1 MSLLVKVNQS
11 DNVAIAVQ
19 PLTAGTEIEG
29 LHINQDIPQ
38 AHKVALADIPKGSP
52 VIRYGVILGYA
63 MNPIRRGDWI
73 NEFMLELP
81 TPPSVD
87 DMEYGKNI
95 VTELPDPP
103 VTTFEGY
110 VNSDGGYAGTRN
122 ILGISTTVQCVTGV
136 LNVAVKRMKE
146 ELLPKYPNVD
156 DIVPINHAY
165 GCGVAINAPEA
176 SDIIRALERE
186 LKKAGAKIH
195 LHTAV
200 QEIVKK
206 PVTDSV
212 NTLESEAALTESGYD
227 AGKSRKGKKLSDI
240 PQEKITGVILTDG
253 TFMEGDAVIV
263 ATGGFSYQSTGSTGD
278 GYRFAR
284 ELGLKV
290 TDIAPSLVPL
300 KTKEDYV
307 PKLQGLSLKNTGLT
321 IKNGKKVLYEDFG
334 EMMFTHFGVTGPMI
348 LSASAHIGAKLAKAP
363 NGELS
368 AYLDLKP
375 ALTREQLDARILR
388 EFEAGPNK
396 QFKNVI
402 GVLFPSSLTPVM
414 LELGGI
420 PAEKKIH
427 DISREERQHFIDLIK
442 AFPFTITGMGEF
454 KEAIITR
461 GGVSVKE
468 INPGTMEVKKISG
481 LYFAGEVLDLDAV
494 TGGYNLQ
501 IAWSTAYLAAQA
513 IRYCSLRSQ

>member
-1 MSLLVKVNQS
+1 MDKRKKHRKEHSMSKVLIIGGGAAGMMAGVFAARNHHEVHILEKNEKLGKKVFITGKGRCNVANACDTEELFPAVMSNPKFLYSGFYSFGPQDVMNFFEEAGVPLKVERGNRVFPQS
-11 DNVAIAVQ
+11 D
-19 PLTAGTEIEG
+19 
-29 LHINQDIPQ
+29 H
-38 AHKVALADIPKGSP
+38 S
-52 VIRYGVILGYA
+52 
-63 MNPIRRGDWI
+63 
-73 NEFMLELP
+73 
-81 TPPSVD
+81 
-87 DMEYGKNI
+87 
-95 VTELPDPP
+95 
-103 VTTFEGY
+103 
-110 VNSDGGYAGTRN
+110 
-122 ILGISTTVQCVTGV
+122 
-136 LNVAVKRMKE
+136 
-146 ELLPKYPNVD
+146 
-156 DIVPINHAY
+156 
-165 GCGVAINAPEA
+165 

-186 LKKAGAKIH
+186 LKKAGAKVH
-195 LHTAV
+195 LHTTV
-200 QEIVKK
+200 KEIVKK
-206 PVTDSV
+206 P
-212 NTLESEAALTESGYD
+212 EA
-227 AGKSRKGKKLSDI
+227 
-240 PQEKITGVILTDG
+240 EKVTGVILEDG

-290 TDIAPSLVPL
+290 TDISPSLVPL
-300 KTKEDYV
+300 KTKEDYI

-348 LSASAHIGAKLAKAP
+348 LSASAHIGTKLEKAE
-363 NGELS
+363 NGELC

-375 ALTREQLDARILR
+375 ALTKEQLDARILR
-388 EFEAGPNK
+388 EFETGQNK

-427 DISREERQHFIDLIK
+427 DISREERQHFVDLVK

-454 KEAIITR
+454 KEAIITK

-468 INPGTMEVKKISG
+468 INPGTMESKKISG

-513 IRYCSLRSQ
+513 IQ

>member
-1 MSLLVKVNQS
+1 MSKVLIIGGGAAGMMAGVFAARNHHEVHILEKNEKLGKKVFITGKGRCNVANACDTEELFPAVMSNPKFLYSGFYSFGPQDVMNFFEEAGVPLKIERGNRVFPQS
-11 DNVAIAVQ
+11 D
-19 PLTAGTEIEG
+19 
-29 LHINQDIPQ
+29 H
-38 AHKVALADIPKGSP
+38 S
-52 VIRYGVILGYA
+52 
-63 MNPIRRGDWI
+63 
-73 NEFMLELP
+73 
-81 TPPSVD
+81 
-87 DMEYGKNI
+87 
-95 VTELPDPP
+95 
-103 VTTFEGY
+103 
-110 VNSDGGYAGTRN
+110 
-122 ILGISTTVQCVTGV
+122 
-136 LNVAVKRMKE
+136 
-146 ELLPKYPNVD
+146 
-156 DIVPINHAY
+156 
-165 GCGVAINAPEA
+165 

-186 LKKAGAKIH
+186 LKKAGAVIH

-200 QEIVKK
+200 KEIVKESE
-206 PVTDSV
+206 TDSASE
-212 NTLESEAALTESGYD
+212 NQSQNEFRNEAADQESAKAKD
-227 AGKSRKGKKLSDI
+227 KAGKADNTVK
-240 PQEKITGVILTDG
+240 EKITGVILEDG
-253 TFMEGDAVIV
+253 TFVKGDAVIV

-290 TDIAPSLVPL
+290 TDISPSLVPL
-300 KTKEDYV
+300 KTKENYI

-375 ALTREQLDARILR
+375 ALTKEQLDARILR
-388 EFEAGPNK
+388 EFEAGQNK

-454 KEAIITR
+454 KEAIITK

-468 INPGTMEVKKISG
+468 INPGTMESKKISG
-481 LYFAGEVLDLDAV
+481 LYFTGEVLDLDAV

-513 IRYCSLRSQ
+513 IQ

>member
-1 MSLLVKVNQS
+1 MSKVLIIGGGAAGMMAGVFAARNHHEVHILEKNEKLGKKVFITGKGRCNVANACDTEELFPAVMSNPKFLYSGFYSFGPQDVMNFFEEAGVPLKVERGNRVFPQS
-11 DNVAIAVQ
+11 D
-19 PLTAGTEIEG
+19 
-29 LHINQDIPQ
+29 H
-38 AHKVALADIPKGSP
+38 S
-52 VIRYGVILGYA
+52 
-63 MNPIRRGDWI
+63 
-73 NEFMLELP
+73 
-81 TPPSVD
+81 
-87 DMEYGKNI
+87 
-95 VTELPDPP
+95 
-103 VTTFEGY
+103 
-110 VNSDGGYAGTRN
+110 
-122 ILGISTTVQCVTGV
+122 
-136 LNVAVKRMKE
+136 
-146 ELLPKYPNVD
+146 
-156 DIVPINHAY
+156 
-165 GCGVAINAPEA
+165 

-186 LKKAGAKIH
+186 LKKAGAKVH
-195 LHTAV
+195 LHTTV
-200 QEIVKK
+200 KEIVKK
-206 PVTDSV
+206 P
-212 NTLESEAALTESGYD
+212 EA
-227 AGKSRKGKKLSDI
+227 
-240 PQEKITGVILTDG
+240 EKVTGVILEDG

-290 TDIAPSLVPL
+290 TDISPSLVPL
-300 KTKEDYV
+300 KTKEDYI

-321 IKNGKKVLYEDFG
+321 VKNGKKVLYEDFG

-348 LSASAHIGAKLAKAP
+348 LSASAHIGAKLAKAE
-363 NGELS
+363 NGELC

-375 ALTREQLDARILR
+375 ALTKEQLDARILR
-388 EFEAGPNK
+388 EFETGQNK

-427 DISREERQHFIDLIK
+427 DISREERQHFVDLVK

-454 KEAIITR
+454 KEAIITK

-468 INPGTMEVKKISG
+468 INPGTMESKKISG

-513 IRYCSLRSQ
+513 IQ

>member
-1 MSLLVKVNQS
+1 MSKVLIIGGGAAGMMAGVFAARNHHEVHILEKNEKLGKKVFITGKGRCNVANACDTEELFPAVMSNPKFLYSGFYSFGPQDVMNFFEEAGVPLKVERGNRVFPQS
-11 DNVAIAVQ
+11 D
-19 PLTAGTEIEG
+19 
-29 LHINQDIPQ
+29 H
-38 AHKVALADIPKGSP
+38 S
-52 VIRYGVILGYA
+52 
-63 MNPIRRGDWI
+63 
-73 NEFMLELP
+73 
-81 TPPSVD
+81 
-87 DMEYGKNI
+87 
-95 VTELPDPP
+95 
-103 VTTFEGY
+103 
-110 VNSDGGYAGTRN
+110 
-122 ILGISTTVQCVTGV
+122 
-136 LNVAVKRMKE
+136 
-146 ELLPKYPNVD
+146 
-156 DIVPINHAY
+156 
-165 GCGVAINAPEA
+165 

-186 LKKAGAKIH
+186 LKKAGAKVH
-195 LHTAV
+195 LHTTV
-200 QEIVKK
+200 KEIVKK
-206 PVTDSV
+206 P
-212 NTLESEAALTESGYD
+212 EA
-227 AGKSRKGKKLSDI
+227 
-240 PQEKITGVILTDG
+240 EKVAGVILEDG

-290 TDIAPSLVPL
+290 TDISPSLVPL
-300 KTKEDYV
+300 KTKEDYI

-348 LSASAHIGAKLAKAP
+348 LSVSAHIGAKLAKAE
-363 NGELS
+363 NGELC

-375 ALTREQLDARILR
+375 ALTKEQLDARILR
-388 EFEAGPNK
+388 EFETGQNK

-427 DISREERQHFIDLIK
+427 DISREERQHFVDLVK

-454 KEAIITR
+454 KEAIITK

-468 INPGTMEVKKISG
+468 INPGTMESKKISG

-513 IRYCSLRSQ
+513 IQ

>member
-1 MSLLVKVNQS
+1 MSKVLIIGGGAAGMMAGVFAARNHHEVHILEKNEKLGKKVFITGKGRCNVANACDTEELFPAVMSNPKFLYSGFYSFGPQDVMNFFEEAGVPLKVERGNRVFPQS
-11 DNVAIAVQ
+11 D
-19 PLTAGTEIEG
+19 
-29 LHINQDIPQ
+29 H
-38 AHKVALADIPKGSP
+38 S
-52 VIRYGVILGYA
+52 
-63 MNPIRRGDWI
+63 
-73 NEFMLELP
+73 
-81 TPPSVD
+81 
-87 DMEYGKNI
+87 
-95 VTELPDPP
+95 
-103 VTTFEGY
+103 
-110 VNSDGGYAGTRN
+110 
-122 ILGISTTVQCVTGV
+122 
-136 LNVAVKRMKE
+136 
-146 ELLPKYPNVD
+146 
-156 DIVPINHAY
+156 
-165 GCGVAINAPEA
+165 

-186 LKKAGAKIH
+186 LKKAGAKVH
-195 LHTAV
+195 LHTTV
-200 QEIVKK
+200 KEIVKK
-206 PVTDSV
+206 P
-212 NTLESEAALTESGYD
+212 EA
-227 AGKSRKGKKLSDI
+227 
-240 PQEKITGVILTDG
+240 EKVTGVILEDG
-253 TFMEGDAVIV
+253 TFMEGNAVIV

-290 TDIAPSLVPL
+290 TDISPSLVPL
-300 KTKEDYV
+300 KTKEDYI

-348 LSASAHIGAKLAKAP
+348 LSASAHIGAKLAKAE
-363 NGELS
+363 NGELC

-375 ALTREQLDARILR
+375 ALTKEQLDARILR
-388 EFEAGPNK
+388 EFEAGQNK

-427 DISREERQHFIDLIK
+427 DISREERQHFVDLVK

-454 KEAIITR
+454 KEAIITK

-468 INPGTMEVKKISG
+468 INPGTMESKKISG

-513 IRYCSLRSQ
+513 IQ

>member
-1 MSLLVKVNQS
+1 MSKVLIIGGGAAGMMAGVFAARNHHEVHILEKNEKLGKKVFITGKGRCNVANACDTEELFPAVMSNPKFLYSGFYSFGPQDVMNFFEEAGVPLKIERGNRVFPQS
-11 DNVAIAVQ
+11 D
-19 PLTAGTEIEG
+19 
-29 LHINQDIPQ
+29 H
-38 AHKVALADIPKGSP
+38 S
-52 VIRYGVILGYA
+52 
-63 MNPIRRGDWI
+63 
-73 NEFMLELP
+73 
-81 TPPSVD
+81 
-87 DMEYGKNI
+87 
-95 VTELPDPP
+95 
-103 VTTFEGY
+103 
-110 VNSDGGYAGTRN
+110 
-122 ILGISTTVQCVTGV
+122 
-136 LNVAVKRMKE
+136 
-146 ELLPKYPNVD
+146 
-156 DIVPINHAY
+156 
-165 GCGVAINAPEA
+165 

-186 LKKAGAKIH
+186 LKKAGAVIH

-200 QEIVKK
+200 KEIVKESE
-206 PVTDSV
+206 TDSASE
-212 NTLESEAALTESGYD
+212 NQSQNEFRNEAADQESAKAKD
-227 AGKSRKGKKLSDI
+227 KAGKADNTVK
-240 PQEKITGVILTDG
+240 EKITGVILEDG
-253 TFMEGDAVIV
+253 TFVKGDAVIV

-290 TDIAPSLVPL
+290 TDISPSLVPL
-300 KTKEDYV
+300 KTKEDYI

-375 ALTREQLDARILR
+375 ALTKEQLDARILR
-388 EFEAGPNK
+388 EFEAGQNK

-461 GGVSVKE
+461 GDVSVKE
-468 INPGTMEVKKISG
+468 INPGTMESKKISG
-481 LYFAGEVLDLDAV
+481 LYFTGEVLDLDAV

-513 IRYCSLRSQ
+513 IQ

>member
-1 MSLLVKVNQS
+1 MSKVLIIGGGAAGMMAGVFAARNHHEVHILEKNEKLGKKVFITGKGRCNVANACDTEELFPAVMSNPKFLYSGFYSFGPQDVMNFFEEAGVPLKIERGNRVFPQS
-11 DNVAIAVQ
+11 D
-19 PLTAGTEIEG
+19 
-29 LHINQDIPQ
+29 H
-38 AHKVALADIPKGSP
+38 S
-52 VIRYGVILGYA
+52 
-63 MNPIRRGDWI
+63 
-73 NEFMLELP
+73 
-81 TPPSVD
+81 
-87 DMEYGKNI
+87 
-95 VTELPDPP
+95 
-103 VTTFEGY
+103 
-110 VNSDGGYAGTRN
+110 
-122 ILGISTTVQCVTGV
+122 
-136 LNVAVKRMKE
+136 
-146 ELLPKYPNVD
+146 
-156 DIVPINHAY
+156 
-165 GCGVAINAPEA
+165 

-186 LKKAGAKIH
+186 LKKAGAVIH

-200 QEIVKK
+200 KEIVKESE
-206 PVTDSV
+206 TDSASE
-212 NTLESEAALTESGYD
+212 NQSQNEFRNEAADQESAKAKD
-227 AGKSRKGKKLSDI
+227 KAGKADNTVK
-240 PQEKITGVILTDG
+240 EKITGVILEDG
-253 TFMEGDAVIV
+253 TFVKGDAVIV

-290 TDIAPSLVPL
+290 TDISPSLVPL
-300 KTKEDYV
+300 KTKEDYI

-368 AYLDLKP
+368 PYLDLKP
-375 ALTREQLDARILR
+375 ALTKEQLDARILR
-388 EFEAGPNK
+388 EFEAGQNK

-454 KEAIITR
+454 KEAIITK

-468 INPGTMEVKKISG
+468 INPGTMESKKISG
-481 LYFAGEVLDLDAV
+481 LYFTGEVLDLDAV

-513 IRYCSLRSQ
+513 IQ